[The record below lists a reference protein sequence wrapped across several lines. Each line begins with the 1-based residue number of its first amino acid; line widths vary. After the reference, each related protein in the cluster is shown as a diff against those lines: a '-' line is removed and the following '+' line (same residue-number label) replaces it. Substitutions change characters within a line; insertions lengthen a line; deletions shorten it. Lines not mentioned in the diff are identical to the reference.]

1 MQREYYGSR
10 TFNWLQDAI
19 CFGAQL
25 QLSFFLRADSHF
37 LRVIFLNTPSLPCH
51 IFLLLALTACT
62 LLIVFLLFTR
72 DQCMQAST
80 TNKYTWDTSTQET
93 STCKKVQVTFATH
106 NSQPVPQSD
115 SLRYT
120 FLLKKCLGHYSFKYT
135 CAICHRKCSAS
146 FIWKVAQRAIQL
158 SFIPF

>member
-1 MQREYYGSR
+1 MQREYHGSR

-19 CFGAQL
+19 CFGAQV

-37 LRVIFLNTPSLPCH
+37 LRVIFLNTPSLRCH

-93 STCKKVQVTFATH
+93 SACKQVQLIFATH
-106 NSQPVPQSD
+106 NSQPGSQSD
-115 SLRYT
+115 PYDIHSSS
-120 FLLKKCLGHYSFKYT
+120 FHYSFKYI
-135 CAICHRKCSAS
+135 CAICRRKCSTS
-146 FIWKVAQRAIQL
+146 FIWKVQRR
-158 SFIPF
+158 SKSNSTYSIPF